1 MCGSLWSTGFGEL
14 RGRWG
19 AGSWPLAPWGPR
31 AQGDGVFLPLSA
43 PGCVSDPFHG
53 AAGAE
58 GLIPVPCAP
67 QLILFGLSNQMV
79 VTFKEENTVTFKHLF
94 LKDYVDGAGDSYAV
108 YTQRD
113 LYDHVFY
120 TVEKYLAIPN
130 ETIGRYAYVRGESGG
145 NQSALMLCQQYYR
158 KGRIDPAN
166 DTFNIDPK
174 IVTDCLG
181 VDPED
186 THPLPP
192 ELDRSYK
199 NFTLKFHKLINVTIQ
214 FKLKAINIQ
223 TIINNEIP
231 DCYTFTITITFDNK
245 AHSGRVKI
253 RLDNRADIKEC
264 KDPSIFGRGDN
275 SFRLFFDVVVILVC
289 SLSFILCARSI
300 IRGLLLQHV
309 SAGGRGAA
317 LSVATVPPCK
327 PWGRPELPPRCFLDQ
342 KKGVFSK
349 TARLKDT
356 LLAWECSDKAPAAA
370 WVLRS
375 ALRTRFLLPTQEF
388 SRFFQRRYGQSVCLS
403 DRMEF
408 LNGWYIL
415 LVISDVLTV
424 LGTIMKI
431 GIESKVGGTGGAKRR
446 AGSCPAAV
454 PARGWCWG
462 PVRLGLRPVPPLS
475 LQNFAGYDVCSIL
488 LGTSTLLV
496 WVGVIR
502 YLTFFQKY
510 NVSGSGEA
518 ARDPRGRFSGLTL
531 STEALG
537 GAGPILRVAPGSLS
551 CSAGRLGIASGAWT
565 SSLTATLVGI
575 VPVSPTRGSPS
586 PPGRLLTSPRGR
598 SLIPVGFSTPQIL
611 IVTLRVALPN
621 VIRFCCCVAVIYLGY
636 CFCGWIVLGPYHVK
650 VLLQAAPRW
659 ARVGFTRLRGRFPA
673 LISGEKGVGLGETRQ
688 LVEQQRWGFRSLSMV
703 SECLFSL
710 INGDDMFVTFAEMQ
724 QNSYLV
730 WLFSQIY
737 LYTFISLFIYMV
749 LSLFIALITGSYE
762 TIKHQ
767 CEGETPVSQLHAY
780 IAECKDSPKSGKYRR
795 GSASS
800 CSVFCC
806 CERAPLQDNTMLVN

>member
-1 MCGSLWSTGFGEL
+1 GDTRVPMSPYTCPHVPPSTPERRRLLRWSYSRRE
-14 RGRWG
+14 RG
-19 AGSWPLAPWGPR
+19 AGRPTPAL
-31 AQGDGVFLPLSA
+31 
-43 PGCVSDPFHG
+43 
-53 AAGAE
+53 
-58 GLIPVPCAP
+58 P

-79 VTFKEENTVTFKHLF
+79 VTFKEENTVAFKHLF
-94 LKDYVDGAGDSYAV
+94 LEDYTDGADDSYAV
-108 YTQRD
+108 YTQRQ
-113 LYDHVFY
+113 LYARVFY
-120 TVEKYLAIPN
+120 AVDKYLAIAN
-130 ETIGRYAYVRGESGG
+130 ETVGRYAYVRPERGA
-145 NQSALMLCQQYYR
+145 NRSALMLCQHFYR

-174 IVTDCLG
+174 IVTECLG
-181 VDPED
+181 VEPQEPQ
-186 THPLPP
+186 PLPP
-192 ELDRSYK
+192 ELDRSYR

-253 RLDNRADIKEC
+253 RLDNRADIKETQI
-264 KDPSIFGRGDN
+264 PPGHLAGDN

-300 IRGLLLQHV
+300 IRGLLLQH
-309 SAGGRGAA
+309 
-317 LSVATVPPCK
+317 
-327 PWGRPELPPRCFLDQ
+327 
-342 KKGVFSK
+342 
-349 TARLKDT
+349 
-356 LLAWECSDKAPAAA
+356 
-370 WVLRS
+370 
-375 ALRTRFLLPTQEF
+375 EF
-388 SRFFQRRYGQSVCLS
+388 SRFFQRRYKQSLALS

-415 LVISDVLTV
+415 LVVSDVLTV
-424 LGTIMKI
+424 LGTVMKI
-431 GIESKVGGTGGAKRR
+431 GIESK
-446 AGSCPAAV
+446 
-454 PARGWCWG
+454 
-462 PVRLGLRPVPPLS
+462 
-475 LQNFAGYDVCSIL
+475 NFASYDVCSIL

-510 NVSGSGEA
+510 N
-518 ARDPRGRFSGLTL
+518 
-531 STEALG
+531 
-537 GAGPILRVAPGSLS
+537 
-551 CSAGRLGIASGAWT
+551 
-565 SSLTATLVGI
+565 
-575 VPVSPTRGSPS
+575 
-586 PPGRLLTSPRGR
+586 
-598 SLIPVGFSTPQIL
+598 IL

-650 VLLQAAPRW
+650 
-659 ARVGFTRLRGRFPA
+659 
-673 LISGEKGVGLGETRQ
+673 
-688 LVEQQRWGFRSLSMV
+688 FRSLSMV

-762 TIKHQ
+762 TIK
-767 CEGETPVSQLHAY
+767 CEGETPVSQLHAF

-795 GSASS
+795 ESPSA

-806 CERAPLQDNTMLVN
+806 CERAPLADNTLLVN